1 MSQPLARHPV
11 LDFIALFLSA
21 VLSPFLC
28 VPYFCMVFARA
39 TARSDQEFYLLAALT
54 VALSVGVP
62 AAYIS
67 WQVYKGNIT
76 DIHVRM
82 REQRKGPF
90 RAGMV
95 GLGIQVLLLW
105 ALGGPIRL
113 THLSGLLFAQSFLF
127 EMISRKWKI
136 SMHTSV
142 LAACLAGCIELAG
155 WSTSC
160 LLTIIPL
167 CWARHYRGR
176 HTWGQA
182 FGGAALSYGLT
193 VYPLRWLASPLGW

>member
-1 MSQPLARHPV
+1 VSEPVARHPA
-11 LDFIALFLSA
+11 LDFLALFLSA

-28 VPYFCMVFARA
+28 VPYFCAVFARA
-39 TARSDQEFYLLAALT
+39 TARSDGEFYLLAGLCI
-54 VALSVGVP
+54 LFSIGVP

-90 RAGMV
+90 RAGMA
-95 GLGIQVLLLW
+95 GLGILVILLW
-105 ALGGPIRL
+105 MIGGPLRL
-113 THLSGLLFAQSFLF
+113 TQLSGLLFAQSFLF
-127 EMISRKWKI
+127 EMISRSWKI

-155 WSTSC
+155 WSNAS
-160 LLTIIPL
+160 LLTIVPL
-167 CWARHYRGR
+167 CWARHHRGR

-182 FGGAALSYGLT
+182 FGGAALGYGLT
-193 VYPLRWLASPLGW
+193 VYPLRWLSLW

>member
-1 MSQPLARHPV
+1 MSEPVARHPA
-11 LDFIALFLSA
+11 LDFVALILSV

-28 VPYFCMVFARA
+28 VPYFCTVFARA
-39 TARSDQEFYLLAALT
+39 TARSDSEFYLLAGLCI
-54 VALSVGVP
+54 VLSIGVP
-62 AAYIS
+62 AAYIGL
-67 WQVYKGNIT
+67 QVYRGKIT
-76 DIHVRM
+76 DIHVRL

-90 RAGMV
+90 RAGMA
-95 GLGIQVLLLW
+95 GLGALVL
-105 ALGGPIRL
+105 ALYLVDGPIRL

-127 EMISRKWKI
+127 EMISRNWKI

-155 WSTSC
+155 WSTAS
-160 LLTIIPL
+160 LLSIIPL

-182 FGGAALSYGLT
+182 FGGAALGYGLT
-193 VYPLRWLASPLGW
+193 VYPLRWLAFCAS